1 MSQQIIVNEMYAR
14 INSIK
19 IVKINEDDPNGESES
34 RDVFKKKSDGNSRG
48 KVITLVPSE
57 ILGQAVECRDKERV
71 YDDEEGGPDVA
82 LPLFIE
88 KQIKEKHL
96 LEVQVLDTEDAI
108 IDDVTSFGSVQCERG
123 ESLYDGEK
131 MITFTFTGYSDWGI
145 YNGKL
150 RVFGK

>member
-14 INSIK
+14 IKSIK
-19 IVKINEDDPNGESES
+19 IVQVNKDDPNGESSSQTIFE
-34 RDVFKKKSDGNSRG
+34 KKSDNNSRG
-48 KVITLVPSE
+48 KVLTLIPSE
-57 ILGQAVECRDKERV
+57 ILKLTVECRDKERP
-71 YDDEEGGPDVA
+71 YNDDEGGIDA
-82 LPLFIE
+82 TLPLYIE
-88 KQIKEKHL
+88 KQIKEKRL
-96 LEVQVLDTEDAI
+96 IEVQVLDTEDAI
-108 IDDVTSFGSVQCERG
+108 IDDVASFSSVQCERG